1 MYVNPEEATLMR
13 KLVGQFLLAWLILLV
28 TFITGAVMIFFV
40 ELIGGVMWLFP
51 LILFS
56 LFVLREV
63 KSYSEKSKKGD
74 R

>member
-1 MYVNPEEATLMR
+1 MR
-13 KLVGQFLLAWLILLV
+13 KLIGQFLVAWLIMILA
-28 TFITGAVMIFFV
+28 FITGAIMLFFV
-40 ELIGGVMWLFP
+40 ELIGGVMYLFP

-63 KSYSEKSKKGD
+63 KAYAEHSKKGG

>member
-1 MYVNPEEATLMR
+1 MR
-13 KLVGQFLLAWLILLV
+13 KLIGQFLVAWLILLV
-28 TFITGAVMIFFV
+28 TFITGVIMIFFV

-63 KSYSEKSKKGD
+63 KSYSEKSRRGD

>member
-1 MYVNPEEATLMR
+1 MR
-13 KLVGQFLLAWLILLV
+13 KLIGQFLIAWLIMILAFV
-28 TFITGAVMIFFV
+28 TGAIMLFFV
-40 ELIGGVMWLFP
+40 ELIGGVMYLFP

-63 KSYSEKSKKGD
+63 KSYSEKSRRGD

>member
-1 MYVNPEEATLMR
+1 MR
-13 KLVGQFLLAWLILLV
+13 KLVGQFLVAWLIMILAFV
-28 TFITGAVMIFFV
+28 TGAIMIFFV
-40 ELIGGVMWLFP
+40 ELIGGVMYLFP

>member
-1 MYVNPEEATLMR
+1 MR
-13 KLVGQFLLAWLILLV
+13 KLIGQFLIAWMIMILA
-28 TFITGAVMIFFV
+28 FITGAIMLFFV
-40 ELIGGVMWLFP
+40 ELIGGVMYLFP

-63 KSYSEKSKKGD
+63 KSYSEKSRRGD

>member
-1 MYVNPEEATLMR
+1 MR
-13 KLVGQFLLAWLILLV
+13 KLIGQFLIAWLIMILAFV
-28 TFITGAVMIFFV
+28 TGAIMLFFV
-40 ELIGGVMWLFP
+40 ELIGGVMYLFP

-63 KSYSEKSKKGD
+63 KAYSEKSRRGD

>member
-1 MYVNPEEATLMR
+1 MR
-13 KLVGQFLLAWLILLV
+13 KLIGQFLLAWLIMILA
-28 TFITGAVMIFFV
+28 FITGAIMIFFV
-40 ELIGGVMWLFP
+40 ELIGGVMYLFP

-63 KSYSEKSKKGD
+63 KSYSEKSKRGD

>member
-1 MYVNPEEATLMR
+1 MR
-13 KLVGQFLLAWLILLV
+13 KLIGQFLIAWLIMILA
-28 TFITGAVMIFFV
+28 FITGAIMLFFV
-40 ELIGGVMWLFP
+40 ELIGGVMYLFP

-63 KSYSEKSKKGD
+63 KAYSEKSKRGD

>member
-1 MYVNPEEATLMR
+1 MR
-13 KLVGQFLLAWLILLV
+13 KLIGQFLVAWLIMILA
-28 TFITGAVMIFFV
+28 FITGAIMLFFV
-40 ELIGGVMWLFP
+40 ELIGGVMYLFP

-63 KSYSEKSKKGD
+63 KTYSEKSKRGD

>member
-1 MYVNPEEATLMR
+1 MQNPEEATLMR
-13 KLVGQFLLAWLILLV
+13 KLIGRFLVAWLIMILA
-28 TFITGAVMIFFV
+28 FITGAIMLFFV
-40 ELIGGVMWLFP
+40 ELIGGVMYLFP

-63 KSYSEKSKKGD
+63 KSYSEKSRRGD

>member
-1 MYVNPEEATLMR
+1 MR
-13 KLVGQFLLAWLILLV
+13 KLIGQFLLAWLILLV
-28 TFITGAVMIFFV
+28 TFITGAIMIFFV

-63 KSYSEKSKKGD
+63 KNYAEHSKKGG

>member
-1 MYVNPEEATLMR
+1 MR
-13 KLVGQFLLAWLILLV
+13 KLIGQFLVAWLIMILAFV
-28 TFITGAVMIFFV
+28 TGAIMIFFV
-40 ELIGGVMWLFP
+40 ELIGGVMYLFP

-63 KSYSEKSKKGD
+63 KAYSEKSKRGD

>member
-1 MYVNPEEATLMR
+1 MR
-13 KLVGQFLLAWLILLV
+13 KLIGQFLVAWLILLV
-28 TFITGAVMIFFV
+28 TFITGAIMIFFV

-63 KSYSEKSKKGD
+63 KVYAEHSKKGG

>member
-1 MYVNPEEATLMR
+1 MR
-13 KLVGQFLLAWLILLV
+13 KLIGRFLVAWLILLV
-28 TFITGAVMIFFV
+28 TFITGAIMIFFV

-63 KSYSEKSKKGD
+63 KSYSEKSRRGD

>member
-1 MYVNPEEATLMR
+1 MR
-13 KLVGQFLLAWLILLV
+13 KLIGQFLVAWLIMILA
-28 TFITGAVMIFFV
+28 FITGAIMLFFV
-40 ELIGGVMWLFP
+40 ELIGGVMYLFP

-63 KSYSEKSKKGD
+63 KSYSEKSRRGD

>member
-1 MYVNPEEATLMR
+1 MR
-13 KLVGQFLLAWLILLV
+13 KLIGRFLVAWLIMILA
-28 TFITGAVMIFFV
+28 FITGAIMLFFV
-40 ELIGGVMWLFP
+40 ELIGGVMYLFP

-63 KSYSEKSKKGD
+63 KSYSEKSRRGD

>member
-1 MYVNPEEATLMR
+1 MM
-13 KLVGQFLLAWLILLV
+13 KLIGQFLAAWLIMILAFV
-28 TFITGAVMIFFV
+28 TGSIMIFFV

-56 LFVLREV
+56 LFVLNEV
-63 KSYSEKSKKGD
+63 KKFRDNSKRGD

>member
-1 MYVNPEEATLMR
+1 MM
-13 KLVGQFLLAWLILLV
+13 KLIGQFLLAWLIMILAFV
-28 TFITGAVMIFFV
+28 TGSIMIFFV

-56 LFVLREV
+56 LFVLNEV
-63 KSYSEKSKKGD
+63 KKFRDNSKRGD